1 MAKCKKKKHKEPSGW
16 AKRCIEAS
24 LLSKRELI
32 QLIFIDVIL
41 VVLAFF
47 LYTTSRNQI
56 ALWSPLLAGIAVDY
70 WILGKPKR
78 ILERKRAEDENE
90 FVHLFS
96 YFSIYVRNGEPVYS
110 ALEDTIRYASSG
122 MSSKLQ
128 TLLTSIDEDKS
139 VKPYLA
145 FAENFPSL
153 EIQQVMISVYKMS
166 VEGEGEAY
174 LRQFETIFESLADG
188 KRQERMEQEQKR
200 YSNFNFLPT
209 MASALSMGIIAVAI
223 VILMEQFNHVV

>member
-16 AKRCIEAS
+16 TKRCIAAS
-24 LLSKRELI
+24 LSPKREI
-32 QLIFIDVIL
+32 FQLIFIDVVL
-41 VVLAFF
+41 MALAFF
-47 LYTTSRNQI
+47 LYSVSHNQM
-56 ALWSPLLAGIAVDY
+56 ALWSPLLAGAAIDY
-70 WILGKPKR
+70 WLLGKPKR
-78 ILERKRAEDENE
+78 ILERRKPEDENE

-96 YFSIYVRNGEPVYS
+96 YFAIYVRNGEPVYS

-122 MSSKLQ
+122 MASKLQ

-145 FAENFPSL
+145 FAESFSSL

-166 VEGEGEAY
+166 IEGEGEAY
-174 LRQFETIFESLADG
+174 LRQFETIFESLAEG

-223 VILMEQFNHVV
+223 VILMEQFNHVI